1 MFPMRRSDTTLLAAM
16 LLGAFA
22 LVGSAAPAA
31 APEADTT
38 RAVTV
43 AEGRIGDEVPPRDV
57 AAIRRVIRSRENGTY
72 IAEMLASRDSALARW
87 PERDGEPVRVWVAS
101 ATDISFW
108 TPEHTTQARKAFE
121 EWNAVGLPV
130 RFAFVEDS
138 AAAEVHVVWTEQ
150 FKEPIS
156 GRTRWARNSDWWITD
171 GVITLAVHHHQGLL
185 LDPEAIRA
193 MALHEIGHLI
203 GLDHT
208 EDLGSVMARR
218 VRVRDIA
225 PVDVATA
232 ELLYSVP
239 AGRLR

>member
-1 MFPMRRSDTTLLAAM
+1 MPATRRSHTALLAAT
-16 LLGAFA
+16 LIGAVA
-22 LVGSAAPAA
+22 LAGSSAHGSDAAPS
-31 APEADTT
+31 
-38 RAVTV
+38 RSVTV
-43 AEGRIGDEVPPRDV
+43 ANGSVAEPPRDIE
-57 AAIRRVIRSRENGTY
+57 AIRRILRSREDGTY
-72 IAEMLASRDSALARW
+72 IAEMLAGRDSALARW
-87 PERDGEPVRVWVAS
+87 AERDGLPVRVWVAS
-101 ATDISFW
+101 TSEIESW
-108 TPEHTTQARKAFE
+108 TPGHVAQVRSAFA

-130 RFAFVEDS
+130 QFAFVDDS
-138 AAAEVHVVWTEQ
+138 SAAEVHVTWTDQ

-156 GRTRWARNSDWWITD
+156 GRTRWARNGDWWITD

-185 LDPEAIRA
+185 LDPDAIRA

-208 EDLGSVMARR
+208 ENVGSVMARR
-218 VRVRDIA
+218 VRVREIA